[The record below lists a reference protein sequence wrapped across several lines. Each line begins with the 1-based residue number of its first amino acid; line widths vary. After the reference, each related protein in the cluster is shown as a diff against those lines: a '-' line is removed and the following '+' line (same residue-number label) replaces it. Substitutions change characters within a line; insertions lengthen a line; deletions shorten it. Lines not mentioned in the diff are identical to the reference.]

1 MWNIG
6 WTNTHEYVNMYSSV
20 YNCLAQATVAVQMH
34 LERTLRGIFTWYNKK
49 TTWVPVLSHQTTRV
63 KTYHL
68 SAKREGDEFFTE
80 GGLVNENSN
89 EGGFL
94 FIMNLKI

>member
-1 MWNIG
+1 MVYGNNVPCAGVDFITLWREVLIG
-6 WTNTHEYVNMYSSV
+6 VLICSIIHSV
-20 YNCLAQATVAVQMH
+20 
-34 LERTLRGIFTWYNKK
+34 FD
-49 TTWVPVLSHQTTRV
+49 
-63 KTYHL
+63 L